1 MQSKIQSLTSSLLE
15 QERID
20 TPISIS
26 PNRISLVFGLI
37 PSSVL
42 VFGGY
47 RRDIFEKVLL
57 NLDIRNITVTHEPVS
72 SYRLSH
78 QMRICV
84 SVFLVPLVSKRTI
97 AGPSTFSS
105 VLEGFIQ
112 IDSMNYFVDST
123 TIDQKLFKSAGK
135 SDFGPLRSFLILEIF
150 VGIFGIP

>member
-105 VLEGFIQ
+105 VLEGFI
-112 IDSMNYFVDST
+112 
-123 TIDQKLFKSAGK
+123 
-135 SDFGPLRSFLILEIF
+135 
-150 VGIFGIP
+150 